1 MTDQPPSQSAQPA
14 PAGAGS
20 LPAVPGSP
28 ATDGAGKPLTDRAG
42 ELINDRPELAVGA
55 AFAGGF
61 LLAQI
66 LRRLVH

>member
-1 MTDQPPSQSAQPA
+1 MTDQPASPSAQPA
-14 PAGAGS
+14 PAGTAP
-20 LPAVPGSP
+20 LATIPGSP

-42 ELINDRPELAVGA
+42 ELMRDRPEVAVGA
-55 AFAGGF
+55 AFASGF

>member
-1 MTDQPPSQSAQPA
+1 MTDQPASPSAQPA

-28 ATDGAGKPLTDRAG
+28 TTDGAGKPLTDRAG
-42 ELINDRPELAVGA
+42 ELIHDRPELAVGA
-55 AFAGGF
+55 VFAGAF

-66 LRRLVH
+66 LRRIAH